1 MSIAWATGVL
11 VVLLLPGFF
20 FFWGFYAP
28 HQVTRESVPASPLG
42 QLAGAVVV
50 SFFVHAAAYS
60 VINSALMCRA
70 TAGGWFT
77 AVPCIDFDQLAAV
90 LRIDGATLP
99 GRPQRPLNDMFDAF
113 APWILGYFAIV
124 AGAAFTLGLGGGKLV
139 SNGRLPMMRHRYL
152 FMLEEARKREGTIR
166 RGSKQTEA
174 RLVRAHVLSKTM
186 HEDLVL
192 IYDGILQDFYAKAD
206 GTISYIVLRG
216 ARSGTVKITGDQ
228 PRRAGE
234 TTALESGSVGDAT
247 TALLV
252 LTSDDIAN
260 VYFEHLTTVLKSPEE
275 EEQLAQAL
283 QRYEAELAET
293 AADKSPSPPAGSP
306 PPA

>member
-50 SFFVHAAAYS
+50 SFFVHALAYS
-60 VINSALMCRA
+60 VINSAVVCGAPR
-70 TAGGWFT
+70 GWLA

-99 GRPQRPLNDMFDAF
+99 GRPQRALNGMFDAF
-113 APWILGYFAIV
+113 APWILAYFAIV
-124 AGAAFTLGLGGGKLV
+124 AGAAFALGLAGGWGV
-139 SNGRLPMMRHRYL
+139 SSGWLPLMRHRYL
-152 FMLEEARKREGTIR
+152 FMLEEGRKREGAAR

-174 RLVRAHVLSKTM
+174 RLVRAHVLSKTA
-186 HEDLVL
+186 HDDLVL

-216 ARSGTVKITGDQ
+216 ARSGTVKITSDQ
-228 PRRAGE
+228 PRRAGD
-234 TTALESGSVGDAT
+234 TTALEGGSAGDAT

-260 VYFEHLTTVLKSPEE
+260 VYFEHLSTVIGSPEE
-275 EEQLAQAL
+275 EAQLARAL
-283 QRYEAELAET
+283 QRYEAEQAEVAQDK
-293 AADKSPSPPAGSP
+293 AAPPA
-306 PPA
+306 

>member
-28 HQVTRESVPASPLG
+28 HQVTRESVPSSPLG

-50 SFFVHAAAYS
+50 SFFVHALAYS
-60 VINSALMCRA
+60 VINSTLVCRA
-70 TAGGWFT
+70 AGGWLA
-77 AVPCIDFDQLAAV
+77 AVPCVDFDQLAAV
-90 LRIDGATLP
+90 LRVDGATLP
-99 GRPQRPLNDMFDAF
+99 GRPQRSLNGMFDAY
-113 APWILGYFAIV
+113 APWILVYFAMV
-124 AGAAFTLGLGGGKLV
+124 AGAAFALGLGGGKLV
-139 SNGRLPMMRHRYL
+139 SDGRLPLMRHRYL
-152 FMLEEARKREGTIR
+152 FMLEEGRKREGAAR
-166 RGSKQTEA
+166 RSKQTEA
-174 RLVRAHVLSKTM
+174 RLVRAHVLSRTV

-216 ARSGTVKITGDQ
+216 ARSGAVKITGDQ
-228 PRRAGE
+228 PRRAGD
-234 TTALESGSVGDAT
+234 TTALESGSAGNAT

-260 VYFEHLTTVLKSPEE
+260 VYFEHLSTVLKSPEE
-275 EEQLAQAL
+275 EEQLARAL
-283 QRYEAELAET
+283 QRYEAEQ
-293 AADKSPSPPAGSP
+293 ADVAQDQAGSP
-306 PPA
+306 PAAGASPA

>member
-28 HQVTRESVPASPLG
+28 HQVTRESVPSSPLG

-50 SFFVHAAAYS
+50 SFFVHALAYS
-60 VINSALMCRA
+60 VINSAMVCRA
-70 TAGGWFT
+70 AQGWFA

-99 GRPQRPLNDMFDAF
+99 GRPQRPLNGMFDAY
-113 APWILGYFAIV
+113 APWMLGYFALV
-124 AGAAFTLGLGGGKLV
+124 AGAAFGLGLGGGSLV
-139 SNGRLPMMRHRYL
+139 NKGWLPLMRHRYL
-152 FMLEEARKREGTIR
+152 FMLEEGRKREGAAR
-166 RGSKQTEA
+166 RSQQTEA
-174 RLVRAHVLSKTM
+174 RLVRAHVLSKTT
-186 HEDLVL
+186 HDDLVL

-216 ARSGTVKITGDQ
+216 ARSGTVKITSNQ
-228 PRRAGE
+228 PRRAGD
-234 TTALESGSVGDAT
+234 TTALEGDSSGDAT

-260 VYFEHLTTVLKSPEE
+260 VYFEHLATVIKSPEE
-275 EEQLAQAL
+275 EAELARAL

-293 AADKSPSPPAGSP
+293 AEDRAAAPPAAGA

>member
-28 HQVTRESVPASPLG
+28 HQVTRESVPSSPLG

-50 SFFVHAAAYS
+50 SFFVHALAYS
-60 VINSALMCRA
+60 VINSALVCRS
-70 TAGGWFT
+70 AGGWLA

-90 LRIDGATLP
+90 LRVDGATLP
-99 GRPQRPLNDMFDAF
+99 GRPQRSLNGMFDAY
-113 APWILGYFAIV
+113 APWILVYFAMV
-124 AGAAFTLGLGGGKLV
+124 AGAAFALGLGGGKLV
-139 SNGRLPMMRHRYL
+139 SDGRLPLMRHRYL
-152 FMLEEARKREGTIR
+152 FMLEEGRKREGAAR
-166 RGSKQTEA
+166 RSKQTEA
-174 RLVRAHVLSKTM
+174 RLVRAHVLSKTV

-216 ARSGTVKITGDQ
+216 ARSGTVKITSNQ
-228 PRRAGE
+228 PRRAGD
-234 TTALESGSVGDAT
+234 TTALESGSAGDAT

-260 VYFEHLTTVLKSPEE
+260 VYFEHLSTVLKSPEE
-275 EEQLAQAL
+275 EEQLARAL
-283 QRYEAELAET
+283 QRYEAEQAEV
-293 AADKSPSPPAGSP
+293 AQDQAGSP
-306 PPA
+306 PAAGASPA